1 MKSNVESRE
10 LQGMDQQPITG
21 GTQSSAFSGDWKLTS
36 LERLAIFL
44 KGFGLPKSTIDPS
57 QDHPCIHY
65 GELFTTYGVRI
76 SKVVSRTNAL
86 NAAVLAQPNDVL
98 MPTSDVT
105 PTGLATAST
114 IEDFGVAIG
123 GDVLIIRPNSDL
135 LSGTFLA
142 HVIRFNRN
150 QILSLVTGSTVYHIY
165 ASEMKKFVFLLPSVK
180 EQQKISEV
188 LSDIDLYLESLD
200 EVIAKKRNIKQGAM
214 QQILTGL
221 SRLPDF
227 TSAWHKTELSTL
239 VHFQNGFSFSS
250 GDYVRSGHFLIRISN
265 VQNGSIVLAD
275 PVFVEV
281 SGKPRFSQFIL
292 ENNDI
297 LISLTGN
304 VGRVGRLKSSHLP
317 AALNQ
322 RVAKISSKDREK
334 LSEDFLYHC
343 LRSTSFLDFVINSG
357 EGAAQ
362 QNTSVAAIGKYLI
375 SYPNILE
382 QEAIAEILNDLDA
395 DIEALI
401 AQRDKA
407 ALIKIGIMQD
417 LLTGKV
423 RL

>member
-36 LERLAIFL
+36 LDRLAIFL

-114 IEDFGVAIG
+114 IEDSGVAIG

-200 EVIAKKRNIKQGAM
+200 EVIAKKRNIKQGVM